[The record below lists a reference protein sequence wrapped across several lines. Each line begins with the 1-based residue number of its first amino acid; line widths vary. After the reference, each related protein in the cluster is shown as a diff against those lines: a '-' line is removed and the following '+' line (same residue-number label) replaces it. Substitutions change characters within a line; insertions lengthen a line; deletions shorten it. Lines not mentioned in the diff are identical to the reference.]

1 MYTCYLLTDK
11 SRNQLLEKFPP
22 KYPNVIC
29 HHITLQ
35 FGAPKG
41 TPAPEAPSSV
51 KVIGYI
57 DDHKG
62 LEALLVSVD
71 GDTKR
76 PDGKVFHIT
85 HSLDSMMGYKPVD
98 SNTLIKESKNIV
110 PVDPFTIEVTPSL
123 QG

>member
-29 HHITLQ
+29 HHITVKYP
-35 FGAPKG
+35 APADA
-41 TPAPEAPSSV
+41 PLPEAPSSV
-51 KVIGYI
+51 TVIGYI

-62 LEALLVSVD
+62 LETLLVSVD

-85 HSLDSMMGYKPVD
+85 HSLNSMLGYKPVD